1 MRQILYLGTYERDYP
16 RNALTI
22 AGLRR
27 AGYRVRELHAPV
39 WELQSDKSGGWL
51 RLGPLLRL
59 AARLPLVYL
68 RLLARLPRALRGVDL
83 VVIGYIGQSDM
94 LLFGPLLR
102 LLGRPILFNPLL
114 TLTDTLVEDRA
125 LMHPGSYPARLLRLI
140 DRLSLA
146 LADAVLVDTREN
158 GRFLAEHFGVPPE
171 RIHWLPVGAAEHVF
185 QPVEHRPTPEPE
197 APLRVLFYGKM
208 IPLHGVET
216 IVRAAALLREEA
228 RFEIVGRGQMGEQ
241 ARRLARRLGASN
253 VNFTDWIPFE
263 RLPREIA
270 GAHVVLGIFGDS
282 DKAARVVPN
291 KVYQAMAMG
300 AAIVTRD
307 GPAMRQV
314 LDDRSSALL
323 VPPGDPQA
331 LSDALR
337 ELRDPARRAAL
348 GAAARDAFLSVA
360 GPDAQAARL
369 MQVVEALAWPAPLA
383 VAEPAE

>member
-39 WELQSDKSGGWL
+39 WELQSDKSGAWL

-146 LADAVLVDTREN
+146 LADAVLVDT
-158 GRFLAEHFGVPPE
+158 ASTSS
-171 RIHWLPVGAAEHVF
+171 W
-185 QPVEHRPTPEPE
+185 
-197 APLRVLFYGKM
+197 
-208 IPLHGVET
+208 
-216 IVRAAALLREEA
+216 EEA
-228 RFEIVGRGQMGEQ
+228 VNTLQLMRERNWTRVVVISDPYHM
-241 ARRLARRLGASN
+241 RRLDWIWSRVFRGSGRDYSLVASAPPYWQPDRWWMSERAGAS
-253 VNFTDWIPFE
+253 VIME
-263 RLPREIA
+263 YIKL
-270 GAHVVLGIFGDS
+270 
-282 DKAARVVPN
+282 
-291 KVYQAMAMG
+291 VYYFAKY
-300 AAIVTRD
+300 
-307 GPAMRQV
+307 
-314 LDDRSSALL
+314 
-323 VPPGDPQA
+323 
-331 LSDALR
+331 
-337 ELRDPARRAAL
+337 
-348 GAAARDAFLSVA
+348 
-360 GPDAQAARL
+360 
-369 MQVVEALAWPAPLA
+369 
-383 VAEPAE
+383 